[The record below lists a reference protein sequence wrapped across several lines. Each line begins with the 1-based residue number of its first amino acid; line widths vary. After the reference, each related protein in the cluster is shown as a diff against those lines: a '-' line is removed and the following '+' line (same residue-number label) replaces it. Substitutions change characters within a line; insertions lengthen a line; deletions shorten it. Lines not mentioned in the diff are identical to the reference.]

1 MDMTY
6 IKIHIARSLNV
17 CASLAIAITLLS
29 FTKVHA
35 NDEPTHP
42 TISVTGNAEV
52 RVVPDEAVL
61 TFSIDSRDKDLNAVV
76 KDNDDRI
83 KAVTAF
89 LKESKIVDE
98 DIRTEVIS
106 IQPIFKPA
114 QNSFRKVVPTAVLPQ
129 GFNNASLLPVL
140 PPPVAK
146 PPQPEDKMA
155 KAKPIGYTARRSLS
169 ITIKDLKSFENIYRG
184 LIGKGVN
191 NVGGIQ
197 FRTTELRKHR
207 DAARLQAVKAAREK
221 AKAMA
226 GELGATLSSVQTI
239 RENHIPSHP
248 QFFQNSI
255 STAQAFNQPNRS
267 IAAGVIEI
275 KASVHVVFRLSNTEL
290 DMSKKQK

>member
-17 CASLAIAITLLS
+17 CASLAIAITLSS
-29 FTKVHA
+29 FTKVNA

-61 TFSIDSRDKDLNAVV
+61 TFSIDSRNADLNAAV

-89 LKESKIVDE
+89 LEKSKIAAE
-98 DIRTEVIS
+98 DIRTEVIT
-106 IQPIFKPA
+106 IRPIFEPA
-114 QNSFRKVVPTAVLPQ
+114 QNGWRKAVPTAVFPQ
-129 GFNNASLLPVL
+129 GSNASLLPAVR
-140 PPPVAK
+140 PPSAK
-146 PPQPEDKMA
+146 PPQPRDKMA
-155 KAKPIGYTARRSLS
+155 KAKPIGYAARRSLS
-169 ITIKDLKSFENIYRG
+169 ITIKDLKSFEDIYRG

-191 NVGGIQ
+191 DVGGIQ

-221 AKAMA
+221 ATAMA
-226 GELGATLSSVQTI
+226 GELGATLSSVQTVTESNTPVRSSFI
-239 RENHIPSHP
+239 
-248 QFFQNSI
+248 QNSI
-255 STAQAFNQPNRS
+255 SPVDIFSESNSS

-275 KASVHVVFRLSNTEL
+275 QARVHVVFRLSNTEL
-290 DMSKKQK
+290 DMPRKQK

>member
-1 MDMTY
+1 MDMTS
-6 IKIHIARSLNV
+6 IKIQISKSLNA
-17 CASLAIAITLLS
+17 CALCAIAIGLLS

-61 TFSIDSRDKDLNAVV
+61 TFSIDSRNADLNAAV

-89 LKESKIVDE
+89 LEESKIAAE
-98 DIRTEVIS
+98 DIRTEVIT
-106 IQPIFKPA
+106 IRPIFEPA
-114 QNSFRKVVPTAVLPQ
+114 QNGWSKVVPTAVFPQ
-129 GFNNASLLPVL
+129 GSNASLLPAVR
-140 PPPVAK
+140 PPSAK
-146 PPQPEDKMA
+146 PPQPRDKMA
-155 KAKPIGYTARRSLS
+155 KAKPIGYAARRSLS
-169 ITIKDLKSFENIYRG
+169 ITIKDLKSFEDIYRG

-191 NVGGIQ
+191 DVGGIQ

-221 AKAMA
+221 ATAMA
-226 GELGATLSSVQTI
+226 GELGATLSSVQTVI
-239 RENHIPSHP
+239 ESNTPVRSSFI
-248 QFFQNSI
+248 QNSI
-255 STAQAFNQPNRS
+255 SPADVFSESNSS

-275 KASVHVVFRLSNTEL
+275 KARVHVVFRLSNTEL
-290 DMSKKQK
+290 DMPRK